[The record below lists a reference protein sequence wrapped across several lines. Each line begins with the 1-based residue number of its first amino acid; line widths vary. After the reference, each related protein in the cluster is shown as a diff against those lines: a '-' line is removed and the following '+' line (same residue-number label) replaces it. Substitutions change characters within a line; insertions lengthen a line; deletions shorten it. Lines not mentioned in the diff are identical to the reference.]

1 MQILH
6 FCQVRSVHA
15 IPPLLPGGMCACK
28 PFPSAWW
35 CMCASPLL
43 CQGGCVPA
51 MPSHMPNGVCA
62 WHAIPSLLPD
72 GVWVCKSF
80 TFARLEVCLQSLHM
94 CRTGCVHAVASHL
107 LDWCV
112 WVQSSHWGAH
122 TRKHPHLQS
131 GTSDRLAHPHT
142 TWQKRNN
149 CLHTPLGM
157 CEVSTLAVWHK

>member
-1 MQILH
+1 MQFLH
-6 FCQVRSVHA
+6 FCQVE
-15 IPPLLPGGMCACK
+15 
-28 PFPSAWW
+28 
-35 CMCASPLL
+35 
-43 CQGGCVPA
+43 CVPA
-51 MPSHMPNGVCA
+51 S
-62 WHAIPSLLPD
+62 PSLLHG
-72 GVWVCKSF
+72 GVCVQVLCFARVDVCLQCLHICPMGCVHGMQFLHFCQMVCGCGNF